1 MPSRSPSQTAWQ
13 QDKRSSR
20 LCRLGITSDSAQ
32 NQKGGV
38 GKTTTAANLAVVL
51 FARPHRRVL
60 VIDSD
65 PQFALTRQ
73 LGAEDRSLG
82 VNLVDVLAG
91 RAAANDAIVQNVHG
105 IDLIA
110 AAPALAG
117 VEMSLVGEL
126 GRERFL
132 TDALDPL
139 SNEYDDV
146 IIDTPPNLGLLTV
159 NALVIAEL
167 VIAPVSAEDD
177 ASLHG
182 IRELRQT
189 LHKLT
194 DRLSAPS
201 PALMPVL
208 TRWRPLRISSRLIE
222 HALAVENLRP
232 AARVPSRSALFA
244 SAAAARVPLAVTAP
258 DSSPILAYDLLA
270 ERIIEVIAR

>member
-1 MPSRSPSQTAWQ
+1 MI
-13 QDKRSSR
+13 
-20 LCRLGITSDSAQ
+20 ITIS

-38 GKTTTAANLAVVL
+38 GKTTTAANLAVL
-51 FARPHRRVL
+51 LARQHRRVL

-73 LGAEDRSLG
+73 LGAEERSLG

-91 RAAANDAIVQNVHG
+91 RATAADAIVPDVHRV
-105 IDLIA
+105 DVIA

-117 VEMSLVGEL
+117 IEMSLVGEL

-132 TDALDPL
+132 IDALKPL
-139 SNEYDDV
+139 IDEYEDI

-159 NALVIAEL
+159 NALVAAHL

-182 IRELRQT
+182 IRELRRT

-194 DRLSAPS
+194 KRLNAPS

-208 TRWRPLRISSRLIE
+208 TRWQPLRISSRLIE
-222 HALAVENLRP
+222 HALAVEGFRP
-232 AARVPSRSALFA
+232 AVRVPARSALFA
-244 SAAAARVPLAVTAP
+244 SATVACVPLAVTAR
-258 DSSPILAYDLLA
+258 DSAPILAYDLLA
-270 ERIIEVIAR
+270 ERITEVIAR

>member
-1 MPSRSPSQTAWQ
+1 MM
-13 QDKRSSR
+13 
-20 LCRLGITSDSAQ
+20 ITIS

-38 GKTTTAANLAVVL
+38 GKTTTAANLAVL
-51 FARPHRRVL
+51 LARQQHRVL
-60 VIDSD
+60 AIDSD

-91 RAAANDAIVQNVHG
+91 RAAAADAIVSNIHG
-105 IDLIA
+105 IDVIA

-132 TDALDPL
+132 AEAVEPL
-139 SNEYDDV
+139 IGEYDD
-146 IIDTPPNLGLLTV
+146 ILIDTPPNLGLLTV
-159 NALVIAEL
+159 NALVAAEL

-182 IRELRQT
+182 IRELRRT

-194 DRLSAPS
+194 DRLNAPP

-208 TRWRPLRISSRLIE
+208 TRWQPLRISSRQIE
-222 HALAVENLRP
+222 QALVIESLRP
-232 AARVPSRSALFA
+232 AVRVPARSALFA

-258 DSSPILAYDLLA
+258 DSSPILAYHLLA
-270 ERIIEVIAR
+270 EQIIEVTAR